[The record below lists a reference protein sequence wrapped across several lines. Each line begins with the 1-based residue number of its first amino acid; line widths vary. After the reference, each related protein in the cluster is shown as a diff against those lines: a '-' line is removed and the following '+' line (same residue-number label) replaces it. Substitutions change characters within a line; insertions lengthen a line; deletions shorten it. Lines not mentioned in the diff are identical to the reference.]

1 MAKLY
6 IFDKDTTL
14 VTPKSGNKFVQ
25 APEDQQLI
33 PGTIELLAQLKADG
47 STIVIASNQGG
58 IAAGY
63 KSQQATIEEMRFC
76 MNLLPQIKA
85 AYFCPDF
92 EGRRCVCVFTLI
104 KAVYEL
110 EDGRNYRKPGAG
122 MLLEAIEDWNRADF
136 DGVVMVGDRPE
147 DEGAAEA
154 AGIAFQWIWNVNPQ
168 YPGQLLP

>member
-1 MAKLY
+1 MTKLY
-6 IFDKDTTL
+6 IFDKDGTL
-14 VTPKSGNKFVQ
+14 TTPKSGNKFVQ
-25 APEDQQLI
+25 HPEDQQLI
-33 PGTIELLAQLKADG
+33 PGTIELLTRLKDDG
-47 STIVIASNQGG
+47 SAIVIASNQGG

-92 EGRRCVCVFTLI
+92 EGRRCVRIFALI

-122 MLLEAIEDWNRADF
+122 MLLEAIEDWNLAGI
-136 DGVVMVGDRPE
+136 DGAFMIGDRPE

-168 YPGQLLP
+168 YSDHLL